1 MFLSFFDDDRRRICN
16 YSDINCPCVSSFF
29 PSRSMLSYGCF
40 ITGNDASPVITLSPF
55 FQFLAPQF
63 VLFPP
68 FLDTASLYDPP
79 RCPFF
84 IPLQW
89 TPAYASFASLYY
101 MCHILPLPLSP
112 FFCFFPRCL
121 SFLSHL
127 ISSLGLPLAH
137 LVPTHPH
144 STRLPIPSQ
153 LPLFSNYNL
162 QLIQR

>member
-16 YSDINCPCVSSFF
+16 YSDINCPCVFFF

-63 VLFPP
+63 VLFPS

-101 MCHILPLPLSP
+101 MCHTLLLPLSP
-112 FFCFFPRCL
+112 LLLFL
-121 SFLSHL
+121 SPMFILPLSSHL
-127 ISSLGLPLAH
+127 ISSRSPSRSSGSHTPPLNSVTH
-137 LVPTHPH
+137 TIPT
-144 STRLPIPSQ
+144 T
-153 LPLFSNYNL
+153 
-162 QLIQR
+162 LIL